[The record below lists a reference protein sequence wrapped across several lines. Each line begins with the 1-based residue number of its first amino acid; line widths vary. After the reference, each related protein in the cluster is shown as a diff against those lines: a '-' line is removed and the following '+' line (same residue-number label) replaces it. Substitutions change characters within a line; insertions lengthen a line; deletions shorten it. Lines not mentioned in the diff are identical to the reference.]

1 MGAVAMRNA
10 ILFSFRCEVR
20 REAAG
25 NPPGR
30 QSEATAYQAV
40 SAAELGDEP

>member
-25 NPPGR
+25 NPPAR
-30 QSEATAYQAV
+30 QGETMSHHGGSE
-40 SAAELGDEP
+40 AELGDEP